1 MEATK
6 EDIRYLEGKLKG
18 NPNSILFARLADNYL
33 SINRVDE
40 AIELCEKGI
49 INHPYYITG
58 HYILSKCYL
67 YQRKYDEAQKELK
80 RVILFDPHYIAAH
93 RDFAQLM
100 RTIGWESSAESSYYK
115 ILEVDPMNAEVRDSL
130 DDIRERY
137 PNRSDSESEEMDLG
151 EFDESSEKSPGI
163 QDDSGIQLEDTAFD
177 RMDDSFQKKFVRK
190 DQTDEDAYGYIL
202 DEIFREDT
210 ISTHEDEELRVDEQI
225 DPEREPVAEE
235 EESVQERPADAEK
248 EKLDAEQDDFD
259 DFLKSQEDADQNSQE
274 DHNETED
281 MLGAHE
287 PETVEENNEDIF
299 GKLEQER
306 DPNDELIDLG
316 SRLPDPNELGHWV
329 KKGMKPDEESAPAS
343 DESEVPPEKGKNKS
357 QSAKEKI
364 VTPTLAEIYIAQHQY
379 AKAIN
384 VYERLKL
391 SDPDNDAFDKRIESL
406 KRKMEEENS

>member
-100 RTIGWESSAESSYYK
+100 RTIGWESSAESSYHK
-115 ILEVDPMNAEVRDSL
+115 ILEVDPMNAEVRHAL

-137 PNRSDSESEEMDLG
+137 PNRADSESEEMDLG
-151 EFDESSEKSPGI
+151 EFDERSEKSSGT

-177 RMDDSFQKKFVRK
+177 KIDDSFQKKFDRK
-190 DQTDEDAYGYIL
+190 DETDEDAYGYIL

-210 ISTHEDEELRVDEQI
+210 ISTHEEEEISVDEQI
-225 DPEREPVAEE
+225 DPEPEPLTEE
-235 EESVQERPADAEK
+235 EESVPSMPADTKTEK
-248 EKLDAEQDDFD
+248 VVAEQDDFD
-259 DFLKSQEDADQNSQE
+259 DFLKSREDADQGFQE

-281 MLGAHE
+281 MLSAHE
-287 PETVEENNEDIF
+287 PETAEEGNEDIF

-316 SRLPDPNELGHWV
+316 SRVPDSNELGHWV
-329 KKGMKPDEESAPAS
+329 KKGMKPDEEPEPVS
-343 DESEVPPEKGKNKS
+343 DESDVPAEKGKKKHAS
-357 QSAKEKI
+357 GKDKI
-364 VTPTLAEIYIAQHQY
+364 VTPTLAEIYIAQRQY

-391 SDPDNDAFDKRIESL
+391 SDPDNDAYDKRIESL
-406 KRKMEEENS
+406 KRKIEEENS